1 MISSSFSEEMS
12 IFDMIHG
19 YLIPYFPSSSVLIVL
34 MCGSVKKDGKGVDI
48 LASLCN
54 KYQTSEDELRKIME
68 KANNLIADILSKKP
82 QPASDCRIGNLENI
96 DTGTHTHTHTHTYRL

>member
-12 IFDMIHG
+12 IFYMICG
-19 YLIPYFPSSSVLIVL
+19 YLIPYFPSSVLIVL

-82 QPASDCRIGNLENI
+82 QPASECRIGNLENI
-96 DTGTHTHTHTHTYRL
+96 DTGTHTHIYIL

>member
-1 MISSSFSEEMS
+1 MS
-12 IFDMIHG
+12 IFYMIHG

-54 KYQTSEDELRKIME
+54 KYETSEDELRKTME
-68 KANNLIADILSKKP
+68 KANNLIADIFYKSHNQHLSVELETW
-82 QPASDCRIGNLENI
+82 RISTQVQLYI
-96 DTGTHTHTHTHTYRL
+96 YIYI

>member
-12 IFDMIHG
+12 IFYMICG
-19 YLIPYFPSSSVLIVL
+19 YLIPYFPSSVLIVL
-34 MCGSVKKDGKGVDI
+34 MCGLVKKDGKGVDI

-82 QPASDCRIGNLENI
+82 QPASECRIGNLENI
-96 DTGTHTHTHTHTYRL
+96 DTGTHTHIYIYYNY